1 MNHAL
6 CWVRGTPR
14 LLSSWRT
21 PHPAEYD
28 ADFVMPSPARGE
40 GSITSASRFHSSIVK
55 QRDACLSTCV
65 VAPCS
70 VRPQGKPFH
79 SCSFCSESVRN
90 ALAKNRFRGRP
101 LARRASRTPFE
112 KLTAHGQWFS
122 PTREV
127 VEPNRGLGRS
137 FSPAFRTRMDLS
149 ACWMSQGLELVP
161 PPPVRADCRPDI
173 HSSRPLPLPWS
184 APNALVGSET
194 LQRRPR
200 PAKLADLR
208 VPFHAA

>member
-1 MNHAL
+1 MRATH
-6 CWVRGTPR
+6 C
-14 LLSSWRT
+14 LSSHPT
-21 PHPAEYD
+21 P
-28 ADFVMPSPARGE
+28 
-40 GSITSASRFHSSIVK
+40 TASRSTLPLKGRVK
-55 QRDACLSTCV
+55 IDARHRPVFIPATGQAV
-65 VAPCS
+65 IPVPCS
-70 VRPQGKPFH
+70 MKERA
-79 SCSFCSESVRN
+79 ER
-90 ALAKNRFRGRP
+90 LAKNRFRGRS